1 MYLDFFYHLLNL
13 DIAWIISMVLANLNY
28 SFAFLCF
35 GVLFLNKKSFS
46 KIIIA
51 TVVIA
56 IELWAYSEFSVA
68 VGWTFLAGSFLFIFY
83 ATRFLLL
90 VFAEETTSM
99 KNKMVPLMLAQYLI
113 VYIAFNL
120 GFI

>member
-1 MYLDFFYHLLNL
+1 MYLDFFYHLLSL
-13 DIAWIISMVLANLNY
+13 DIFWIINMVLANLNY

-35 GVLFLNKKSFS
+35 GVLFLSKNNFS
-46 KIIIA
+46 RIIIA
-51 TVVIA
+51 TFVIA
-56 IELWAYSEFSVA
+56 IELWAYSEFSVV
-68 VGWTFLAGSFLFIFY
+68 VGWTFLSGSFLFIFY

-90 VFAEETTSM
+90 VFAEETSSL

-120 GFI
+120 GFL